1 MRARDSHR
9 RAARRIWLACLRD
22 GEVQPD
28 ALRFAVGALAD
39 HPERG
44 GAAVLAA
51 LGDRVRR
58 YRCLHQARVDSAVP
72 LDARTRAAVAK
83 RLAAAPLRATA
94 VEFGVEPALMAGL
107 RLRIGYTLYDA
118 SVRGRLERL
127 GRALYDD

>member
-1 MRARDSHR
+1 M
-9 RAARRIWLACLRD
+9 
-22 GEVQPD
+22 
-28 ALRFAVGALAD
+28 
-39 HPERG
+39 
-44 GAAVLAA
+44 LAA